1 MDEEIQVN
9 QWWLNMWHERTS
21 PLDPSSPHRMGWGGR
36 EGKRKE
42 KKEDKVFRERVF
54 NFSLDFPT
62 IGQESRL
69 ITTARATRGY

>member
-1 MDEEIQVN
+1 M
-9 QWWLNMWHERTS
+9 
-21 PLDPSSPHRMGWGGR
+21 GGR

-62 IGQESRL
+62 IGPAVSGETRIKVDHYCKGYTWVL
-69 ITTARATRGY
+69 ILWSFDKLREVGVFSYLI